1 MLFPGPSTPITSAI
15 DTAIVDLMTL
25 RGASA
30 ATNRARETS
39 QDLRNLR
46 RLAESAARALD
57 LLFATIA
64 REGGQDDF
72 SAPVSVGME
81 DLIATLEREAGKIEL
96 EELESNWAQR
106 KREAHEHSALN
117 KAQQGLR

>member
-39 QDLRNLR
+39 QDLRSLR

-81 DLIATLEREAGKIEL
+81 DLIATLEREAGNLYL
-96 EELESNWAQR
+96 EELESDKTKW
-106 KREAHEHSALN
+106 KLEHSTLN
-117 KAQQGLR
+117 KTQQGLL